1 MSDSTELAREV
12 IETARYLEDE
22 GYSQGTSGNV
32 SVRTERGML
41 ITPSSVEPKALR
53 VESLVEL
60 SLAQEP
66 APGQRPSSEW
76 AMHRALYR
84 ARPEIG
90 GVVHTHSR
98 FATVLAC
105 SGKSIPSY
113 HYMVAAAG
121 GFEIPNAPYAT
132 FGTEELS
139 ANVVST
145 IGQANACLMA
155 NHGQLTVGRDLHSA
169 VKTTELVERLAEGYW
184 ASLLIGGPDLLSADA
199 MKDVVTRFMSGYGDT
214 RRNNR
219 KDGQTS

>member
-1 MSDSTELAREV
+1 MSDSIERAREV

-22 GYSQGTSGNV
+22 GHSPGTSGNV
-32 SVRTERGML
+32 SARTPHGMI
-41 ITPSSVEPKALR
+41 ITPSSVEPRELT
-53 VESLVEL
+53 VESLVEI
-60 SLAQEP
+60 SLTQEP
-66 APGQRPSSEW
+66 DPGTKPSSEW
-76 AMHRALYR
+76 AMHRALYV

-139 ANVVST
+139 KSVVTT
-145 IGQANACLMA
+145 IGRGNACLMA
-155 NHGQLTVGRDLHSA
+155 NHGQITVGRDLRSA
-169 VKTTELVERLAEGYW
+169 VKTAELVERLAEGYW
-184 ASLLIGGPDLLSADA
+184 ASLLIGGPNILSEDS
-199 MKDVVTRFMSGYGDT
+199 MKEVVTRFVAGYGST
-214 RRNNR
+214 K
-219 KDGQTS
+219 KDGQKS